1 MQSLFSPV
9 WLWNTAVAIV
19 EIIYIFVVIGVMD
32 KLVARGFPSDL
43 SRKII
48 HIAAGSYIIFWP
60 LFDTSHW
67 TRYLCVLM
75 PLIWVFLFLSKG
87 MSNNRE
93 DSAVKTMT
101 RTGNPREL
109 LRGPLM
115 FASVMVVLGLLLF
128 NRTSAVVALGMLTWG
143 DGLAPYIGKHAKH
156 TYRTLGSTKS
166 WLGSATVFIAGVI
179 GAALMLW
186 ITGLAHNGIPWG
198 LLAITGAVATL
209 VEAFSPR
216 DVDNLLIPLVSVAMV
231 YLLTGAL

>member
-1 MQSLFSPV
+1 
-9 WLWNTAVAIV
+9 
-19 EIIYIFVVIGVMD
+19 
-32 KLVARGFPSDL
+32 
-43 SRKII
+43 
-48 HIAAGSYIIFWP
+48 
-60 LFDTSHW
+60 
-67 TRYLCVLM
+67 
-75 PLIWVFLFLSKG
+75 
-87 MSNNRE
+87 
-93 DSAVKTMT
+93 
-101 RTGNPREL
+101 
-109 LRGPLM
+109 
-115 FASVMVVLGLLLF
+115 LLLF

>member
-115 FASVMVVLGLLLF
+115 FALVMVVLGLLLF